1 MNPLQASNPY
11 NNIPALVKNL
21 LIINVL
27 MFVATISLE
36 SSFDINLIKTLGLY
50 NWQSD
55 LFRPYQLVTH
65 MFLHGSFMHIF
76 FNMFALWMFGS
87 VLEQHWGA
95 KRFFVYYFVTGLGAA
110 ILHMITGSLMLSGIA
125 NATDLYLSNPNYDS
139 FVNFIDN
146 YVPRASSN
154 DVINNFL
161 AAWNSDLTNQGYI
174 DESILFV
181 NKIFEA
187 KSNIP
192 TVGAS
197 GAVFGL
203 LLGFGMLFPNTVLML
218 IFPPIP
224 IKAKYFVIIYGAI
237 ELYLGL
243 QNSVNDNV
251 AHFAHLGGMLFG
263 FILIK
268 YWNKNIRNS
277 LY

>member
-139 FVNFIDN
+139 FVAFIDN

>member
-139 FVNFIDN
+139 FVTFIDN

>member
-11 NNIPALVKNL
+11 NNIPALVKNI

-36 SSFDINLIKTLGLY
+36 SSFDINLIKTFGLY

-139 FVNFIDN
+139 FVTFIDN

>member
-36 SSFDINLIKTLGLY
+36 SSFDINLIKTFGLY

-110 ILHMITGSLMLSGIA
+110 ALHMITGSLMLSGIA